1 MWLNKITGWKALIKS
16 KNEKT
21 ETQKSRSHKSRTWF
35 QWALLCVQRLST
47 TLTAV
52 TLNCQPVTVEAK
64 LLKSR
69 NHLIRTS
76 SDDVIRDALNMSW
89 MPKAEVNLLPRYT
102 RHYPWDQWITFGP
115 WLTARDVFYSARAHT
130 DMHNYSF
137 TNGTYLYSAWWTL
150 FYSILFYSIKKKKS
164 GHDPL
169 NWFSDPLNWFLDP
182 LMCHDR
188 QFGKHWPDPLQ
199 HPLPPQGLGK
209 REANVEKSETRDWDE
224 RKEEGGR
231 DARNRLKERWE
242 WQETKEQGMRNGRQR
257 EKRPTLDRQVYVI
270 LAIFLQESSLP
281 PVMARAIIM
290 LSACLKIFLSVGTI
304 SNYYGGSQRE
314 FSVCC
319 PGIWAPERS

>member
-1 MWLNKITGWKALIKS
+1 
-16 KNEKT
+16 
-21 ETQKSRSHKSRTWF
+21 
-35 QWALLCVQRLST
+35 
-47 TLTAV
+47 
-52 TLNCQPVTVEAK
+52 
-64 LLKSR
+64 
-69 NHLIRTS
+69 
-76 SDDVIRDALNMSW
+76 
-89 MPKAEVNLLPRYT
+89 
-102 RHYPWDQWITFGP
+102 
-115 WLTARDVFYSARAHT
+115 
-130 DMHNYSF
+130 
-137 TNGTYLYSAWWTL
+137 
-150 FYSILFYSIKKKKS
+150 
-164 GHDPL
+164 
-169 NWFSDPLNWFLDP
+169 
-182 LMCHDR
+182 MCHDR

-231 DARNRLKERWE
+231 DVRNRLKERWE